1 MKLDTA
7 EKMIDPGTGIL
18 LSPSY
23 LGGVCIGNGDNPGHE
38 CCCDEC
44 DYYLVCFSDWNE
56 PLSSSKHSNELA
68 KTALCPGT

>member
-1 MKLDTA
+1 MDTA

-18 LSPSY
+18 LSPGDHGEVY
-23 LGGVCIGNGDNPGHE
+23 IGNGDNPGNE

-44 DYYLVCFSDWNE
+44 DYYLCCFPDWNE
-56 PLSSSKHSNELA
+56 PLSPSKYSDELA